1 MTPENMDTEK
11 LTTLMRVR
19 LPEDRVN
26 TPTCPDEHEIAAFC
40 SGTLASTE
48 TERILVHL
56 ADCETCA
63 AHLALVS
70 RLHDT
75 ESVTPTPELTL
86 ARARRLTRHGRSQRV
101 RRFSGWAA
109 AAAVVLAVFFVVDS
123 QREQGPAW
131 APGAEGIQSQPTIRN
146 RSLVASPPQV
156 LAPVSGARV
165 NIHEFV
171 FQWTEIPGSLY
182 YDIHIV
188 SKMGDLVMK
197 DRVTGTHW
205 QAPASLTVE
214 PGADYFVRIDAF
226 LSDAKTVSSE
236 HVSFKAGEVP

>member
-1 MTPENMDTEK
+1 MAPENMDTEK
-11 LTTLMRVR
+11 LATLMRVR

-26 TPTCPDEHEIAAFC
+26 TPTCPDEYEIAAFC
-40 SGTLASTE
+40 SGTLGSTE

-63 AHLALVS
+63 AHLTLVS

-86 ARARRLTRHGRSQRV
+86 ARAQRLTRQGRRQSV

-109 AAAVVLAVFFVVDS
+109 AAAVVLAVSLVVNS
-123 QREQGPAW
+123 EREQGPAS
-131 APGAEGIQSQPTIRN
+131 APVGVGLQSQPTIRN
-146 RSLVASPPQV
+146 WAPTVSAPQM
-156 LAPVSGARV
+156 LAPVSGELV
-165 NIHEFV
+165 NTKAFIFR
-171 FQWTEIPGSLY
+171 WTEIPGSLY

-205 QAPASLTVE
+205 QAPASLMVE
-214 PGADYFVRIDAF
+214 PGADYYVRVDAF
-226 LSDAKTVSSE
+226 LADSKTVSSQ
-236 HVSFKAGEVP
+236 HVSFKVGELP

>member
-1 MTPENMDTEK
+1 MDTEK
-11 LTTLMRVR
+11 LATLMRVR

-26 TPTCPDEHEIAAFC
+26 TPTCPDEHEIAALS
-40 SGTLASTE
+40 SGTLGSTE
-48 TERILVHL
+48 TERILAHL

-70 RLHDT
+70 RLHQTD
-75 ESVTPTPELTL
+75 SVTPTPELTL
-86 ARARRLTRHGRSQRV
+86 ARARRLTRHGRSQSV
-101 RRFSGWAA
+101 QRFSGWAA
-109 AAAVVLAVFFVVDS
+109 AAAVVLAVFFAVDS
-123 QREQGPAW
+123 QRNQGPAS
-131 APGAEGIQSQPTIRN
+131 APGVEGIQSQPTIRI
-146 RSLVASPPQV
+146 RAPAVSPPQV
-156 LAPVSGARV
+156 LAPVSGALV
-165 NIHEFV
+165 NVNEFV

-226 LSDAKTVSSE
+226 LSDSKTVSSQ
-236 HVSFKAGEVP
+236 HVSFKAGELP